1 MAAASSEH
9 LFNNDDTAEL
19 QQYIETTAAEPRCC
33 REGKFGDAAG
43 VCPKCLQRNAD
54 EEYDEGDARETTQYS
69 AVDGEI
75 LFPEELTGIDRIYV
89 KLDTDTQDCHIL
101 GLDMTCDGNILLAD
115 NSNLNLKLFTYT
127 GQFLSVLALTSDP
140 HDVSVIDKQTAAVS
154 MSGKQVGII
163 DISNTGQLSLQR
175 ILSLEYYILA
185 VTSYRN
191 YLIVTADESGD
202 FADGY
207 RFVMMVNMSGN
218 LIWLTKLDEQGGGIF
233 ERAHCLAVR
242 RDIDSDTVIVTD
254 EYKET
259 ITMLDARSGE
269 VVKVIDSDE
278 KTPCGV
284 TVDKRGK
291 ICVSHDSGE
300 ISLWCSDMEE
310 DHCLA
315 TGNVEYPHAMVYD
328 RSRSELIISSLS
340 IKSKYSDYIYRYRLE

>member
-1 MAAASSEH
+1 MAAASSEQ
-9 LFNNDDTAEL
+9 LFDNDDTAVL
-19 QQYIETTAAEPRCC
+19 LLDNDTTASDPQCC
-33 REGKFGDAAG
+33 REGRFGDAAG
-43 VCPKCLQRNAD
+43 VCPKCLQLNTD
-54 EEYDEGDARETTQYS
+54 EESDDGAVRETAQCF
-69 AVDGEI
+69 AVDGES
-75 LFPEELTGIDRIYV
+75 LLPVELTGIDRINV

-101 GLDMTCDGNILLAD
+101 GVDLTRDGNILLAD
-115 NSNLNLKLFTYT
+115 HSNLNIKLFAYT
-127 GQFLSVLALTSDP
+127 GQLLSVLALTSDP
-140 HDVSVIDKQTAAVS
+140 HDVSVIDRQTAAVS
-154 MSGKQVGII
+154 LTGKQVAII

-175 ILSLEYYILA
+175 TISLDYYIMA
-185 VTSYRN
+185 KTSYRN

-207 RFVMMVNMSGN
+207 RVVMMVNMSGDM
-218 LIWLTKLDEQGGGIF
+218 IWITRLDEQGDGLF

-242 RDIDSDTVIVTD
+242 RDLDYDTVIVTD

-269 VVKVIDSDE
+269 AVKVIDSEE

-284 TVDKRGK
+284 TVDTRGN
-291 ICVSHDSGE
+291 ICICHDSGE
-300 ISLWCSDMEE
+300 ISVWCSDMEE
-310 DHCLA
+310 DQCIA